1 MWIIWGPISS
11 ECFLSLPWVPF
22 SSFLICQVIFGC
34 ILWNYIMSVPLEV
47 NKIAIAPWQKC
58 IPVQNVGEFIGLN

>member
-1 MWIIWGPISS
+1 
-11 ECFLSLPWVPF
+11 
-22 SSFLICQVIFGC
+22 
-34 ILWNYIMSVPLEV
+34 MSVPLEV